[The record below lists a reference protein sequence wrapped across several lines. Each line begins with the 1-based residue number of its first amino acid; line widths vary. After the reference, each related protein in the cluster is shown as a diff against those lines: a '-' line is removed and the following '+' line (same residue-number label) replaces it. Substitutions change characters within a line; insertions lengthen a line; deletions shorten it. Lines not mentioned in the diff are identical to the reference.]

1 MCVYRG
7 SAGGAAEMNEPH
19 PSLLGHHSLTS
30 DDIPRI
36 HPSIHPS
43 PATVYPQTTYR
54 PVLSSPLDRHIA
66 SGGGRS
72 KCKNCQLA
80 DQFPSSPW
88 GGPSTASAGA
98 ALSSMQQRISL
109 SQSHRGL
116 ADGYKNPQQIW
127 GFGWLHLNWLYL
139 SKMLFMTHS

>member
-7 SAGGAAEMNEPH
+7 FAGGAAEMNEPPH
-19 PSLLGHHSLTS
+19 PSLLGHHSLTI

-36 HPSIHPS
+36 HPSTQPS
-43 PATVYPQTTYR
+43 PATVSPD
-54 PVLSSPLDRHIA
+54 LSSRVIKSSGQAHRIRGRTIKVQKLSISWSISEQPLR
-66 SGGGRS
+66 RS
-72 KCKNCQLA
+72 FNC
-80 DQFPSSPW
+80 FCWCCPVEY
-88 GGPSTASAGA
+88 A
-98 ALSSMQQRISL
+98 AEDFALTESQRM
-109 SQSHRGL
+109 